1 MPSCLRALAL
11 SLLAAGCQSAR
22 VETPVTATLGGN
34 DPDQQIEFW
43 HTLAEQ
49 PVTSNDDAFHGLLL
63 YLDGTDPAT
72 DYTGRVAAL
81 RSKNLLHKGFAGE
94 ANDAVQRGTLAVA
107 IVQALDIN
115 GGWAMRT
122 FGPTPRYA
130 TRELQFLDLYP
141 LSSPSQTFMGSEF
154 VGIMGKF
161 EDEQR
166 VMQSAVSAT
175 SEPNPPGQIE
185 TPTPGP
191 NAPPSK
197 N

>member
-1 MPSCLRALAL
+1 LRFKTHTIVAAMLL
-11 SLLAAGCQSAR
+11 SGCQSAR

-63 YLDGTDPAT
+63 YIDGNDPAT
-72 DYTGRVAAL
+72 DYPGRVAAL
-81 RSKNLLHKGFAGE
+81 RSKKLLPDDFKGE
-94 ANDAVQRGTLAVA
+94 ATDAIQRGTLAVA
-107 IVQALDIN
+107 IVQALHIK
-115 GGWAMRT
+115 GGWAMHA

-130 TRELQFLDLYP
+130 TRELQFLELYP
-141 LSSPSQTFMGSEF
+141 LSSPTQTFTGSEF
-154 VGIMGKF
+154 LGIMGKF

-166 VMQSAVSAT
+166 AMGPAVT
-175 SEPNPPGQIE
+175 DVTEPEAPGQFE
-185 TPTPGP
+185 PPMP
-191 NAPPSK
+191 APDLSPSK